1 MFGFFKSNPQDKLQ
15 KQYEALLEKAMQL
28 QRNGDIKNYSKV
40 TAEAEKLREKIDE
53 LKPQA

>member
-53 LKPQA
+53 LKP